1 MATRSPT
8 APYSCRSLL
17 RWLIVCVLATFVGC
31 GALKQCAYEG
41 FGRDSWQ
48 HPAKVIEALDIEPGD
63 HIADLGAGSGY
74 FTFLLAQ
81 AVGPDGKVSA
91 VDVDRD
97 MVDLLGKRVQEE
109 GHKNV
114 EVILAD
120 PDDPRLPRASLDLI
134 FTCNVYHHMENRA
147 TYFSRVAKT
156 LKPDGRV
163 AVIDLS
169 RESWFAWLTGHST
182 PAEVIERE
190 MKEAGYALTR
200 RHDFLPKQVFLIFT
214 AR

>member
-1 MATRSPT
+1 MATHS
-8 APYSCRSLL
+8 AASPYSYRTLL
-17 RWLIVCVLATFVGC
+17 RCLIVCVFATSVGC

-48 HPAKVIEALDIEPGD
+48 HPGKVIEALDIEPGD
-63 HIADLGAGSGY
+63 HVADLGAGSGY

-81 AVGPDGKVSA
+81 AVGPGGKVYA

-97 MVDLLGKRVQEE
+97 MVALLSRRIQKE
-109 GHKNV
+109 GHKNI

-120 PDDPRLPRASLDLI
+120 PDDPHLPKSSLDLM
-134 FTCNVYHHMENRA
+134 FTCNVYHHMENRS
-147 TYFSRVAKT
+147 TYFARVAQT
-156 LKPDGRV
+156 LKPDGQV

-169 RESWFAWLTGHST
+169 RESWFAWLTGHAT

-190 MKEAGYALTR
+190 MTDAGYTLLNR
-200 RHDFLPKQVFLIFT
+200 YDFLPKQVFVSFK
-214 AR
+214 R